1 MEWRRTGALEKLLIR
16 LRNLATIFFHA
27 VQPSKGHGFFMI
39 SKLSKELIAAL
50 QTSRGGTLEFVDPDT
65 KRTYVL
71 VESEVHRDAME
82 ALRRQQDYEAIAE
95 GIAEMEAGGGLPIE
109 EAHREALKKLPA
121 AFDHLPHGQRES
133 RDDGTDCAAGEG
145 EP

>member
-1 MEWRRTGALEKLLIR
+1 MESSEPP
-16 LRNLATIFFHA
+16 RN
-27 VQPSKGHGFFMI
+27 PEI
-39 SKLSKELIAAL
+39 SP
-50 QTSRGGTLEFVDPDT
+50 V
-65 KRTYVL
+65 
-71 VESEVHRDAME
+71 
-82 ALRRQQDYEAIAE
+82 LRRQQDYAAIAE

-133 RDDGTDCAAGEG
+133 WDDGTDCDAGES